1 MEAKD
6 ATKEGKEGIEEKKQ
20 MAKANDQIVTTN
32 WNASGVISKLHQI
45 KEIVRHYDIAGTI
58 SII

>member
-6 ATKEGKEGIEEKKQ
+6 ATKEGKEGIKEKKQ
-20 MAKANDQIVTTN
+20 MAKANDQIVITN
-32 WNASGVISKLHQI
+32 KLHQI
-45 KEIVRHYDIAGTI
+45 KEIIRHYDIAGTI